1 MQVSYLVTVQ
11 STLDKYLPKFEKL
24 IELNGASDTFTV
36 TGSMTYGDV
45 AVAEALKTYE
55 EITGSLAFLAAYPGL
70 TVSGGMR
77 PNMRKQSRLL
87 FTLLHLATCAAPRH
101 GGVELAG
108 RRGVS
113 AVRQAVRVAWRPAS
127 QCRVL
132 VCVCVC
138 VRVCACV
145 CVCVRVCV
153 CACVCVAAA
162 GPLGRSVPHDLCA
175 CRMQVSPWRRGVP
188 SERRHRVA
196 TLDHSFVAVIRSS
209 ALFDTPALLA
219 QQASGS

>member
-1 MQVSYLVTVQ
+1 LAVQVSYLVTVQ

-153 CACVCVAAA
+153 CASQLLGHWVGRCLTIYVRAVCRF
-162 GPLGRSVPHDLCA
+162 PLGGEA
-175 CRMQVSPWRRGVP
+175 YRRNVDTVL
-188 SERRHRVA
+188 RR
-196 TLDHSFVAVIRSS
+196 
-209 ALFDTPALLA
+209 
-219 QQASGS
+219 